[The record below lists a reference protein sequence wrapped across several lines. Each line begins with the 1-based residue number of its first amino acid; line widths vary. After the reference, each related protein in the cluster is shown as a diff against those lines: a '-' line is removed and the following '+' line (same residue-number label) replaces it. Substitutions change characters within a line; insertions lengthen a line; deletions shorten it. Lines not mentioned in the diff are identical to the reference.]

1 MSPTS
6 LLYKI
11 PTEIQEQNAAMLQD
25 EEPGSGEPEG
35 ASHDES
41 SQPDAGP
48 SKKTALKGQPLSRCD
63 RKTGILMHAM

>member
-1 MSPTS
+1 
-6 LLYKI
+6 
-11 PTEIQEQNAAMLQD
+11 MLQD

-48 SKKTALKGQPLSRCD
+48 SKKTAVKGQLLSRCSN
-63 RKTGILMHAM
+63 KTGILTNAM